1 MVIIHRAPLREM
13 DNLHHEMNQLL
24 DDVFMPSTH
33 KGNASSIVPAVEMEE
48 TSDAILLKA
57 EIPGV
62 DANDLDIQVT
72 ADSVLIRGDRK
83 SETRPDQRHST
94 RSEFRYGTFHRVI
107 PLSVR
112 INNQKVNAD
121 YKNGILSLHL
131 PKAED
136 EKNKVF
142 KVSLA

>member
-1 MVIIHRAPLREM
+1 MVLIHRTPFREM
-13 DNLHHEMNQLL
+13 DSLHREMTQLL
-24 DDVFMPSTH
+24 DDVFTPSIR
-33 KGNASSIVPAVEMEE
+33 KGDAPFIVPAVEMEE

-62 DANDLDIQVT
+62 DAKDLDIQVT

-83 SETRPDQRHST
+83 SEVRTEQHYST
-94 RSEFRYGTFHRVI
+94 RSEFRYGTFQRVI

-112 INNQKVNAD
+112 INNQKVKAD
-121 YKNGILSLHL
+121 YKNGVLSLNL

>member
-1 MVIIHRAPLREM
+1 MVLIHRAPFREM

-24 DDVFMPSTH
+24 DDVFTSSTR

-62 DANDLDIQVT
+62 DAKDLDIQVT

-83 SETRPDQRHST
+83 PETRTDQHHST

-131 PKAED
+131 PKAEN